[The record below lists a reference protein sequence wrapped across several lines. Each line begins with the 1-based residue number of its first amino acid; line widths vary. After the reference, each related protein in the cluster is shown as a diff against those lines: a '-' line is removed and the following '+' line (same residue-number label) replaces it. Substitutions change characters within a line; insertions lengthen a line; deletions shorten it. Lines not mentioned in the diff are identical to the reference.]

1 MAKNRGKR
9 KVSNSDQVEV
19 EMEKSEV
26 NPESITEEEGEISEV
41 DQLTTEIEEHKDKYL
56 RLYSEFDNF
65 RRRTAKE
72 KMELTKTATE
82 ELAVSLLSVVDDFE
96 RSLKAFENEQNS
108 TFKEGVELVYQ
119 KLVKI
124 LEQRG
129 VKAMEI
135 KGGDHFDAEVHEAIS
150 QIPAPN
156 KKLVGKIVDVVE
168 KGYFLNDKVVR
179 FAKVVTGA

>member
-1 MAKNRGKR
+1 MAKTKGKK
-9 KVSNSDQVEV
+9 KVDDIDQVLDELSEETLVSDSEDVKEEV
-19 EMEKSEV
+19 
-26 NPESITEEEGEISEV
+26 GEV
-41 DQLTTEIEEHKDKYL
+41 DQLKSEIEEHKDKYL

-72 KMELTKTATE
+72 KLELTKTASE
-82 ELAVSLLSVVDDFE
+82 ELTVTLLPVVDDFE
-96 RSLKAFENEQNS
+96 RGLEAFK
-108 TFKEGVELVYQ
+108 KEDDIAFIEGIELVYQ

-124 LEQRG
+124 LEQQG
-129 VKAMEI
+129 VKAIEVSI
-135 KGGDHFDAEVHEAIS
+135 GEDFNDEVHEAIT

-156 KKLVGKIVDVVE
+156 EKLKGKIIDVVE